1 MSTYLSRL
9 RSHPTD
15 TASLYPRELTELDG
29 TIYFTKS
36 DGTVVTVN
44 PKNVDSAAKF
54 TSNKTITLTGA
65 VSGSVTTDFSTNPSI
80 TTTIDAS
87 KITTG
92 TLPLSVIPQGALERL
107 IPVANKTARL
117 ALKAADAQNGDVVK
131 ENDTGLMYFVSD
143 ETKLG
148 TEAAFTVFTSGSAS
162 AVPWS
167 GVTGKPTFAT
177 VATSGK
183 YTDLSDKPTIYQ
195 PSNDAPAAVGTA
207 SAGGSTAFA
216 RADHVHAHNTVEILA
231 DQATTSKPS
240 PGSTIDVVEG
250 IVRDSNGHVKKIATN
265 TITLPTHVSLTVEDD
280 GVYTLSPK
288 PGETFDVVTG
298 LGVDSNGH
306 LLKKNQGT
314 ITLPVHVAITKS
326 TDGTSTASPAAGGTF
341 TAIDSITRDD
351 YGHVTKINTKTVTI
365 PTYSNH
371 VLIAK
376 SDDSTTTGTGIA
388 PGSNIV
394 AVDGVTRDGYGHVTK
409 INTKTFTLASDM
421 PYYGI
426 GYATC
431 STTADS
437 AAKVVTLANFKRKTG
452 SIITVKFTNG
462 NTNSQPTLNVN
473 STGAAIIVTSG
484 SLRPTVGTIK
494 ANDVVTFVFDGTYWV
509 VTSIDEQISR
519 YTVSISTTGW
529 SEWTSS
535 AGSYY
540 YQKFTVTGMTSLD
553 YPIVDLVVPAAN
565 LATSKNAIDSYA
577 CIYKITTTTNAI
589 TVYTTK
595 VPTTSFTIQLIN
607 PKIMHS

>member
-44 PKNVDSAAKF
+44 PKNVDSASKF

-107 IPVANKTARL
+107 IPVPNKAARL

-143 ETKLG
+143 DTKLG

-183 YTDLSDKPTIYQ
+183 YTDLDNKPTIYQ

-207 SAGGSTAFA
+207 SAGKSTAFA
-216 RADHVHAHNTVEILA
+216 RADHVHAHNTVAVET
-231 DQATTSKPS
+231 DQTTTSKPA
-240 PGSTIDVVEG
+240 PGTTIDVVEG
-250 IVRDSNGHVKKIATN
+250 IIRDTNGHVKKIATN
-265 TITLPTHVSLTVEDD
+265 TITLPTHV
-280 GVYTLSPK
+280 
-288 PGETFDVVTG
+288 
-298 LGVDSNGH
+298 
-306 LLKKNQGT
+306 
-314 ITLPVHVAITKS
+314 AITKE

-341 TAIDSITRDD
+341 TAIDSVTRDD
-351 YGHVTKINTKTVTI
+351 YGHVTKINTKTVTL
-365 PTYSNH
+365 PTH
-371 VLIAK
+371 VAITK
-376 SDDSTTTGTGIA
+376 STDSTTTGTGIA

-394 AVDGVTRDGYGHVTK
+394 AVDGVTRDTYGHVTK

-426 GYATC
+426 GCGTC
-431 STTADS
+431 STAAST
-437 AAKVVTLANFKRKTG
+437 AAKTVAISNFKRRVG
-452 SIITVKFTNG
+452 SIVTVKFTNG
-462 NTNSQPTLNVN
+462 NTSASTLTLNVN
-473 STGAAIIVTSG
+473 STGAAQIVTT
-484 SLRPTVGTIK
+484 LNKNIRVCTIK
-494 ANDVVTFVFDGTYWV
+494 TGDVITFVFDGTYWV
-509 VTSIDEQISR
+509 ITSISETTKIYSSI
-519 YTVSISTTGW
+519 TVPTTGW
-529 SEWTSS
+529 TLTDN
-535 AGSYY
+535 SYY
-540 YQKFTVTGMTSLD
+540 TQTITVTGVNQFD
-553 YPIVDLVVPAAN
+553 FPIVDIVLDTDPDTAALQLKEYSKIFKISARSNGLLMYATEAPTQILTMTAIVP
-565 LATSKNAIDSYA
+565 
-577 CIYKITTTTNAI
+577 
-589 TVYTTK
+589 VR
-595 VPTTSFTIQLIN
+595 
-607 PKIMHS
+607 MHS

>member
-107 IPVANKTARL
+107 IPVANKAARL
-117 ALKAADAQNGDVVK
+117 ALKAADVQNGDVVK

-143 ETKLG
+143 DTKLG

-183 YTDLSDKPTIYQ
+183 YTDLNDKPTIYQ
-195 PSNDAPAAVGTA
+195 PSDDAPAAVGTA
-207 SAGGSTAFA
+207 SAGESTAFA
-216 RADHVHAHNTVEILA
+216 RADHVHAHNTVAVET
-231 DQATTSKPS
+231 DQSTTSKPA
-240 PGSTIDVVEG
+240 PGTTIDVVEG

-265 TITLPTHVSLTVEDD
+265 TITLPTHV
-280 GVYTLSPK
+280 
-288 PGETFDVVTG
+288 
-298 LGVDSNGH
+298 
-306 LLKKNQGT
+306 
-314 ITLPVHVAITKS
+314 AITK
-326 TDGTSTASPAAGGTF
+326 TADGTSTASPAAGGTF
-341 TAIDSITRDD
+341 TAVDTITRDD
-351 YGHVTKINTKTVTI
+351 YGHVTKINTKTVTL
-365 PTYSNH
+365 PTH
-371 VLIAK
+371 VAITK
-376 SDDSTTTGTGIA
+376 STDSTTTGTGIA

-394 AVDGVTRDGYGHVTK
+394 AVDEVTRDTYGHVTK

-426 GYATC
+426 GYGTC
-431 STTADS
+431 STAAST
-437 AAKVVTLANFKRKTG
+437 AAKTVAISNFKRRVG
-452 SIITVKFTNG
+452 SIVTVKFTNG
-462 NTNSQPTLNVN
+462 NTSASTLTLNVN
-473 STGAAIIVTSG
+473 STGAAQIVTT
-484 SLRPTVGTIK
+484 LNENIRVCTIK
-494 ANDVVTFVFDGTYWV
+494 TGDVITFVFDGTYWV
-509 VTSIDEQISR
+509 VA
-519 YTVSISTTGW
+519 SISETTKIYNGINVPTTGW
-529 SEWTSS
+529 TLNNN
-535 AGSYY
+535 SYY
-540 YQKFTVTGMTSLD
+540 TQKIAVTGMNQFD
-553 YPIVDLVVPAAN
+553 FPIVDIVPDADPDTAALQLKEYSKIFKISARSN
-565 LATSKNAIDSYA
+565 GLLMYATEAPTQILTMTAI
-577 CIYKITTTTNAI
+577 
-589 TVYTTK
+589 
-595 VPTTSFTIQLIN
+595 VPVR
-607 PKIMHS
+607 MHS

>member
-107 IPVANKTARL
+107 IPVANKAARL
-117 ALKAADAQNGDVVK
+117 ALKAADVQNGDVVK

-143 ETKLG
+143 DTKLG

-183 YTDLSDKPTIYQ
+183 YTDLNDKPTIYQ
-195 PSNDAPAAVGTA
+195 PSDDAPAAVGTA
-207 SAGGSTAFA
+207 SAGESTAFA
-216 RADHVHAHNTVEILA
+216 RADHVHAHNTVAVET
-231 DQATTSKPS
+231 DQSTTSKPA
-240 PGSTIDVVEG
+240 PGTTIDVVEG

-265 TITLPTHVSLTVEDD
+265 TITLPTHV
-280 GVYTLSPK
+280 
-288 PGETFDVVTG
+288 
-298 LGVDSNGH
+298 
-306 LLKKNQGT
+306 
-314 ITLPVHVAITKS
+314 AITK
-326 TDGTSTASPAAGGTF
+326 TADGTSTASPAAGGTF
-341 TAIDSITRDD
+341 TAVDTITRDD
-351 YGHVTKINTKTVTI
+351 YGHVTKINTKTVTL
-365 PTYSNH
+365 PTH
-371 VLIAK
+371 VAITKEMNGTSTASPDAGDTFTAIDSITSDTYGHVTKINTKTVTLPTHVAITK
-376 SDDSTTTGTGIA
+376 STDSTTTGTGIA

-394 AVDGVTRDGYGHVTK
+394 AVDEVTRDTYGHVTK

-426 GYATC
+426 GYGTC
-431 STTADS
+431 STAAST
-437 AAKVVTLANFKRKTG
+437 AAKTVAISNFKRRVG
-452 SIITVKFTNG
+452 SIVTVKFTNG
-462 NTNSQPTLNVN
+462 NTSASTLTLNVN
-473 STGAAIIVTSG
+473 STGAAQIVTT
-484 SLRPTVGTIK
+484 LNENIRVCTIK
-494 ANDVVTFVFDGTYWV
+494 TGDVITFVFDGTYWV
-509 VTSIDEQISR
+509 VA
-519 YTVSISTTGW
+519 SISETTKIYNGINVPTTGW
-529 SEWTSS
+529 TLNNN
-535 AGSYY
+535 SYY
-540 YQKFTVTGMTSLD
+540 TQKIAVTGMNQFD
-553 YPIVDLVVPAAN
+553 FPIVDIVPDADPDTAALQLKEYSKIFKISARSN
-565 LATSKNAIDSYA
+565 GLLMYATEAPTQILTMTAI
-577 CIYKITTTTNAI
+577 
-589 TVYTTK
+589 
-595 VPTTSFTIQLIN
+595 VPVR
-607 PKIMHS
+607 MHS

>member
-1 MSTYLSRL
+1 MPTYLSRL

-44 PKNVDSAAKF
+44 PKNVDSASKF

-107 IPVANKTARL
+107 IPVANKAARL
-117 ALKAADAQNGDVVK
+117 ALKSADAQNGDVVK

-143 ETKLG
+143 DTKLG

-183 YTDLSDKPTIYQ
+183 YTDLVNKPTIYQ
-195 PSNDAPAAVGTA
+195 PSDDAPAAVGTA
-207 SAGGSTAFA
+207 SAGESTAFA
-216 RADHVHAHNTVEILA
+216 RADHVHAHNTVAVET
-231 DQATTSKPS
+231 DQSTTSKPA
-240 PGSTIDVVEG
+240 PGTTIDVVEG
-250 IVRDSNGHVKKIATN
+250 IVRDTNGHVKKIATN
-265 TITLPTHVSLTVEDD
+265 TITLPTHV
-280 GVYTLSPK
+280 
-288 PGETFDVVTG
+288 
-298 LGVDSNGH
+298 
-306 LLKKNQGT
+306 
-314 ITLPVHVAITKS
+314 AINKTA
-326 TDGTSTASPAAGGTF
+326 DGTSTASPAAGGTFTAVDTITRDDYGHVTKINTKTVTLPTHVAITKETNGTSTASPDAGDTF

-351 YGHVTKINTKTVTI
+351 YGHVTKINTKTVTL
-365 PTYSNH
+365 PTH
-371 VLIAK
+371 VAITK
-376 SDDSTTTGTGIA
+376 STDSTTTGTGIA

-394 AVDGVTRDGYGHVTK
+394 AVDGVTRDTYGHVTK

-431 STTADS
+431 STAAGT

-462 NTNSQPTLNVN
+462 NTDSQPTLNVN
-473 STGAAIIVTSG
+473 STGAAVITTSNN
-484 SLRPTVGTIK
+484 LRPTVGIIK
-494 ANDVVTFVFDGTYWV
+494 AGDVVTFVFDGTYWV
-509 VTSIDEQISR
+509 VTSIDEQVSR
-519 YTVSISTTGW
+519 YTVSIPTTGW
-529 SEWTSS
+529 SGWSS
-535 AGSYY
+535 GAYY
-540 YQKFTVTGMTSLD
+540 SQQFTVTGMTSVD
-553 YPIVDLVVPAAN
+553 YPIVDVIAPNAN
-565 LATSKNAIDSYA
+565 IATSQAALDSYA
-577 CIYKITTTTNAI
+577 CIYKIVTATNSI